1 MAEDYVPWPREEV
14 AKISLFW
21 PPEQVHTPKKEIERK
36 LINAMMQTEGAL
48 GNYLEI
54 VANLPIQVSQREELT
69 RKWHQSD
76 ALRGTHSL
84 FHDMIS
90 AVFGVNGKATNIGMF
105 LKAMEQAGW
114 KAGILCLP

>member
-1 MAEDYVPWPREEV
+1 MS
-14 AKISLFW
+14 KICFPVFW

-114 KAGILCLP
+114 KAGVGTLTKNK